1 VEKCWESYLVVESW
15 FGDFAA
21 NRSIETAVDE
31 KEGPRGRIKMAKDL
45 RVETA
50 LEGRNCPF
58 VERLLAA
65 GKKSAQPRV
74 KTIVRASNPA
84 MIESYACPLSIVES
98 PTWI

>member
-1 VEKCWESYLVVESW
+1 MEKCWESYLVVESW

-50 LEGRNCPF
+50 LEGG
-58 VERLLAA
+58 LAPSLNVCWRQV
-65 GKKSAQPRV
+65 KKARSRG
-74 KTIVRASNPA
+74 
-84 MIESYACPLSIVES
+84 
-98 PTWI
+98 